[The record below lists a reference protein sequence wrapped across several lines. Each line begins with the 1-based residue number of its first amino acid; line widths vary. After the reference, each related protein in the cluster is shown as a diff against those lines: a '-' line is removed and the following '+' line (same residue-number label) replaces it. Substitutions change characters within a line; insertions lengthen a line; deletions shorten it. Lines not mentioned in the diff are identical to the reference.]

1 MSLRFFHLLFIL
13 CAFVL
18 TDMFGAWAVWRH
30 GQQADPML
38 LVAGIVSFLLGF
50 GIAGYAIYFVQKAQT
65 PSSKSS

>member
-30 GQQADPML
+30 GQQPDTGL
-38 LVAGIVSFLLGF
+38 LIAGIVSFALGF
-50 GIAGYAIYFVQKAQT
+50 GIAGYAIYFVQKPGSPTSQ
-65 PSSKSS
+65 SH